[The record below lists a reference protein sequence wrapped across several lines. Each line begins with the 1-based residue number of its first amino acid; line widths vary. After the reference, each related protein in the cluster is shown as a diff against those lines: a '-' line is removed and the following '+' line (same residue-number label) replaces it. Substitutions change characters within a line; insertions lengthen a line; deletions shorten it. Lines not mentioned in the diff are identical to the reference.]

1 MPVCRRQLL
10 PLFKLVPEKPYTH
23 KMMSPMNFT
32 LLFAALLLINLLL
45 KLWLANRQIRHVAQ
59 HREQVP
65 ADFAASISLAT
76 HQKAADYTLAKLRL
90 GHWDLALDAV
100 VLLGWTLLG
109 GLSLLDGWLMDI
121 AGPGMLQQLLL
132 VMGFMLVTAAFN
144 LPVSYYQTFHLEQH
158 FGFNNMTVGLWI
170 SDLFKSTLVGAV
182 LGLPLV
188 WAVLQLMQSGGSLW
202 WLMAWALLVAYQLFV
217 MWVAPNFIMPLFNK
231 FQPLEDAE
239 LKDRVNGLMQRTGFK
254 SDGFFVMDG
263 SRRSAHSNA
272 YFTGLGKQ
280 KRVVFFDTLLK
291 TLNAGEMEAVL
302 AHELGHAKLNHIP
315 KSLVR
320 SFLVTLVGMAAL
332 GWLSTQLWF
341 FEGLGVRPHALSAND
356 ALALLLFMQVVP
368 LLTFITTPLRAARS
382 RKHEFEADAF
392 ASQHAKASD
401 LKQALIKLYQ
411 DNASTLTPDPLYVA
425 FYHSHPPAS
434 QRLARLT
441 A

>member
-1 MPVCRRQLL
+1 
-10 PLFKLVPEKPYTH
+10 
-23 KMMSPMNFT
+23 MSPMNFT
-32 LLFAALLLINLLL
+32 LLFAFLLLVNLLL
-45 KLWLANRQIRHVAQ
+45 KLWLANRQIRHVSL
-59 HREQVP
+59 HRDQVP
-65 ADFAASISLAT
+65 ADFAESISLPT

-109 GLSLLDGWLMDI
+109 GLSLLDTWLI
-121 AGPGMLQQLLL
+121 GIVGPGMLEQLLL
-132 VMGFMLVTAAFN
+132 VTGFMLISGLLN
-144 LPVSYYQTFHLEQH
+144 LPVSYYQTFHLEQR
-158 FGFNNMTVGLWI
+158 FGFNNMTFGLWV

-188 WAVLQLMQSGGSLW
+188 WAVLQLMASGGDLW
-202 WLMAWALLVAYQLFV
+202 WLLAWALLVAYQLFV
-217 MWVAPNFIMPLFNK
+217 MWIAPNFIMPLFNK

-239 LKDRVNGLMQRTGFK
+239 LKNRVDALMQRTGFK

-291 TLNAGEMEAVL
+291 TLNPSEMEAVL

-315 KSLVR
+315 KALLR

-341 FEGLGVRPHALSAND
+341 FEGLGVKPHALSAND

-368 LLTFITTPLRAARS
+368 LLTFITTPFRAARS
-382 RKHEFEADAF
+382 RQHEFEADAF
-392 ASQHAKASD
+392 ASQHANAAD

-411 DNASTLTPDPLYVA
+411 DNASTLTPDPIYVA

-434 QRLARLT
+434 QRLARLS